1 MVPDQFYTGN
11 QNLHRQFNIPATRLV
26 ENRQAPLTSYSGIA
40 VASQVAEKLGV
51 ADVIDERLRLLKR
64 HKPYQESDHILT
76 IVYNL
81 LTGGE
86 SMMDIERLQ
95 GQEGL
100 KKILGTAS
108 IPDPTTTGD
117 FLARFKESD
126 LQDLQQAMA
135 DLQQRAFGK
144 LDSHRRQRASIDF
157 DSSIHEVYGE
167 KKEGADFS
175 YDGRWSYHV
184 LYGTLAETGEV
195 LHQELREG
203 NKTSSSGTAEALPG
217 ILERVQQSF
226 QQLRFRSDSG
236 FYDKEIVRI
245 CEENQ
250 TEFFIV
256 AKQTQAL
263 MRRVLAIADEQWKSL
278 RRQKIAGSPGKKK
291 AKKRKKRRNR
301 KRAITIRR
309 KPDSEFR
316 GRTQVSSFSYQPTGW
331 AREYR
336 FVVTRTEIVDK
347 ENKQLLLQEDLCR
360 YIYHVI
366 VTNTAYSNSAVIS
379 IADGRSNQ
387 ENLIKDF
394 KYGMGLS
401 HVPTGRLMANKAY
414 FLIAALAW
422 NLKTW
427 MVNLLKLADGARL
440 RFKRFLYLWIYH
452 PSVVSQA
459 GTNRVQLR
467 MDPGEY
473 FRRFRQAIERLALL

>member
-1 MVPDQFYTGN
+1 
-11 QNLHRQFNIPATRLV
+11 
-26 ENRQAPLTSYSGIA
+26 
-40 VASQVAEKLGV
+40 VASQVGEKLGV
-51 ADVIDERLRLLKR
+51 ADVIDERVRLLKR
-64 HKPYQESDHILT
+64 HRAYQDSDHILT
-76 IVYNL
+76 LVYNL

-86 SMMDIERLQ
+86 SLVDVKRLR

-100 KKILGTAS
+100 KKLLGAES
-108 IPDPTTTGD
+108 IPDATTIGD
-117 FLARFKESD
+117 YLARFGEPELKD
-126 LQDLQQAMA
+126 LREAMA
-135 DLQQRAFGK
+135 AVQQRAFGK
-144 LDSHRRQRASIDF
+144 LDKQRRERATVDF
-157 DSSIHEVYGE
+157 DSSIHEVHGA

-203 NKTSSSGTAEALPG
+203 NNTSSSGTVEALPE
-217 ILERVQQSF
+217 IFERLKQYF
-226 QQLRFRSDSG
+226 RQLRFRTDAG
-236 FYDKEIVRI
+236 FYDKKIVDV
-245 CEENQ
+245 CEEKQ
-250 TEFFIV
+250 AEFFIV

-263 MRRVLAIADEQWKSL
+263 MRRVLAIGEEEWKSL
-278 RRQKIAGSPGKKK
+278 RRNKIDGSGSGKKTS
-291 AKKRKKRRNR
+291 KKRKKRKNR

-309 KPDSEFR
+309 KPDSQFR
-316 GRTQVSSFSYQPTGW
+316 GRTQVASFYYQPTGW
-331 AREYR
+331 SAEYR

-347 ENKQLLLQEDLCR
+347 DNKQLCLQEDLCR
-360 YIYHVI
+360 YLYHVI
-366 VTNTAYSNSAVIS
+366 VTNTAYSDSAVIA

-401 HVPTGRLMANKAY
+401 HVPTGGLLANKAY

-427 MVNLLKLADGARL
+427 MVNLLKLADGARI

-452 PSVVSQA
+452 ASVVSQA

-467 MDPGEY
+467 MEPGEY
-473 FRRFRQAIERLALL
+473 YLRFQQAIERLALL

>member
-1 MVPDQFYTGN
+1 
-11 QNLHRQFNIPATRLV
+11 
-26 ENRQAPLTSYSGIA
+26 
-40 VASQVAEKLGV
+40 VASQLAEKLGV
-51 ADVIDERLRLLKR
+51 ADVIDERVRLLKR

-86 SMMDIERLQ
+86 SLIDIQRLQ
-95 GQEGL
+95 GQAGL
-100 KKILGTAS
+100 RKLLGAGS
-108 IPDPTTTGD
+108 IPDPTTIGD
-117 FLARFKESD
+117 FLARFEESD
-126 LQDLQQAMA
+126 LEDLREAMAELQQ
-135 DLQQRAFGK
+135 QAFGK
-144 LDSHRRQRASIDF
+144 LEKHRRERATIDF

-195 LHQELREG
+195 VHQELREG
-203 NKTSSSGTAEALPG
+203 NKTSSSGTVEALPG
-217 ILERVQQSF
+217 IFERLKQSF
-226 QQLRFRSDSG
+226 QHLRFRADSG
-236 FYDKEIVRI
+236 FYDKAIVGI

-250 TEFFIV
+250 AEFFIV

-263 MRRVLAIADEQWKSL
+263 MRRVLAIADEKWKSL
-278 RRQKIAGSPGKKK
+278 RRNKIGVSSSGRKKP
-291 AKKRKKRRNR
+291 KKRKKRPNR
-301 KRAITIRR
+301 RRAITIRR

-316 GRTQVSSFSYQPTGW
+316 GRTQIASFCYQPTGW
-331 AREYR
+331 AEEYR

-347 ENKQLLLQEDLCR
+347 DNKQLCLTEDLCR

-366 VTNTAYSNSAVIS
+366 VTNSGYSDSAVIAV
-379 IADGRSNQ
+379 ADGRSNQ

-401 HVPTGRLMANKAY
+401 HVPTGGLLANKAY

-422 NLKTW
+422 NIKTW

-452 PSVVSQA
+452 ASVVSQA
-459 GTNRVQLR
+459 GANRVQLR

-473 FRRFRQAIERLALL
+473 YRRFEQATQRLALL